1 MKQNYAR
8 LFEQTVEELH
18 RSGERPR
25 LLLHACC
32 APCSSHC
39 LEVLAECFEI
49 TAFFYNP
56 NIAPEEEFAF
66 RLSELE
72 RFLREAAYPAVSVLA
87 PPYDPAPFYE
97 LARGLESLPEGG
109 ERCRRCYE
117 LRLRRTA
124 EAAREGGFDCFTTTL
139 SVSPY
144 KNAQW
149 LNEIGAALSDET
161 GVPWLFSDFKK
172 KNGYRRSIELS
183 KEFCLYR
190 QDYCGCVFSR
200 AERDRKRA
208 EAERG

>member
-1 MKQNYAR
+1 MKRNYAR
-8 LFEQTVEELH
+8 LFEQTVEEVR

-49 TAFFYNP
+49 TVFFYNP
-56 NIAPEEEFAF
+56 NISPEAEFSF
-66 RLSELE
+66 RLSELN
-72 RFLREAAYPAVSVLA
+72 RFLADAAYSDVAVLA
-87 PPYDPAPFYE
+87 PPYDPAPFLE

-124 EAAREGGFDCFTTTL
+124 EAAKEGGFDLFTTTL
-139 SVSPY
+139 SISPY
-144 KNAQW
+144 KNAEW
-149 LNEIGAALSDET
+149 LNEIGASLSDET

-172 KNGYRRSIELS
+172 KNGYQRSIELS

-190 QDYCGCVFSR
+190 QDYCGCAFSR
-200 AERDRKRA
+200 AERDRRRQNPDPA
-208 EAERG
+208 